1 MIFENWFPCGN
12 WSIFIKTESV
22 KLKMIENLVNN
33 ILICLKQLNLWD
45 FHELFNHQVSRISI
59 ILSVIKSHGLKE
71 DLFMAIGRSFA
82 IPIHAILQ
90 ASLFS

>member
-1 MIFENWFPCGN
+1 MGKRYIGN
-12 WSIFIKTESV
+12 WSVFIKIESV
-22 KLKMIENLVNN
+22 KLKMVENLVNN

-59 ILSVIKSHGLKE
+59 ILSVIKFHELKK
-71 DLFMAIGRSFA
+71 DLFMAIDHSFA
-82 IPIHAILQ
+82 IPIHAILP